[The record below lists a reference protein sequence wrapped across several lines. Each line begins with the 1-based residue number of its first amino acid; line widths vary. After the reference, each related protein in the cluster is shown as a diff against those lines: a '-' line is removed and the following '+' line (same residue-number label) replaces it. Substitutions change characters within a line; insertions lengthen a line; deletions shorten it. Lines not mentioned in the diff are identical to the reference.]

1 MRYSF
6 ALASLVMRYAQL
18 GLRFKAIANCFK
30 SNTRNENLS
39 IFTTDSSIISKFLFS
54 CPCVCVCVIG
64 VVEILYH
71 SHLVP
76 VRRESHPAFLFPFS
90 PLFFCFIS
98 ICVFIYLSL
107 FHSFDPPLFL
117 VPYICVCMY

>member
-54 CPCVCVCVIG
+54 CPCVCVCVLL
-64 VVEILYH
+64 E
-71 SHLVP
+71 
-76 VRRESHPAFLFPFS
+76 
-90 PLFFCFIS
+90 
-98 ICVFIYLSL
+98 
-107 FHSFDPPLFL
+107 
-117 VPYICVCMY
+117 